1 MNWWIKLGC
10 KLTGWNSS
18 VLSQCSEASKSQLN
32 KYTSALLILMIVWS
46 ITGFCF
52 AQRYIGFPILGCV
65 LVAMVFVT
73 IVIMIERQILLAI
86 HPTKKLAS
94 FRIVIAIIMAMV
106 GSTIFDQTMFGKDI
120 DKQMADTIELQTTT
134 LTQKRVGIIDGKLTA
149 INAEKDSLDK
159 LNSIL
164 QADINANPWIVQ
176 RSVTNSQ
183 EKLVVDGRIKTV
195 NNPSV
200 TTNQVANPK
209 QDVVNANNE
218 KIKQLVEQE
227 KEWSKKKLTVEED
240 TRKECKANVG
250 FLEELEAMVSIIT
263 NRWVAGAF
271 YIIFFLLLMSL
282 ELFVVTSKMGDK
294 ECDYEMAIKGA
305 ESVRMAQFNT
315 AFRRVNEQYA
325 YKIMKKIILILILM
339 LVFTLLP
346 IRAHYYNGGGYYSAE
361 TTSAKMTFR
370 NDSQYNMTLK
380 IIGIYK
386 GLHSVVSLPAYSSR
400 IVSFTNSATYKLKIK
415 AVNGRHVSYHNAGN
429 FSVTCTKTK
438 ISQGQMI
445 FKMSTYGSGLGP
457 SISAK
462 EFESNK

>member
-52 AQRYIGFPILGCV
+52 AQRYIGLPIWGSA
-65 LVAMVFVT
+65 LVAIVFVT

-86 HPTKKLAS
+86 HPTKMLAS
-94 FRIVIAIIMAMV
+94 FRFVIAIIMAVV

-120 DKQMADTIELQTTT
+120 DKQMADTIELQTAA

-164 QADINANPWIVQ
+164 QADINSNPWIIQ

-183 EKLVVDGRIKTV
+183 EKLVVDGRIKTF

-271 YIIFFLLLMSL
+271 YIIFFLLSNC
-282 ELFVVTSKMGDK
+282 SK
-294 ECDYEMAIKGA
+294 
-305 ESVRMAQFNT
+305 
-315 AFRRVNEQYA
+315 
-325 YKIMKKIILILILM
+325 LILQI
-339 LVFTLLP
+339 
-346 IRAHYYNGGGYYSAE
+346 
-361 TTSAKMTFR
+361 
-370 NDSQYNMTLK
+370 
-380 IIGIYK
+380 
-386 GLHSVVSLPAYSSR
+386 
-400 IVSFTNSATYKLKIK
+400 
-415 AVNGRHVSYHNAGN
+415 
-429 FSVTCTKTK
+429 
-438 ISQGQMI
+438 
-445 FKMSTYGSGLGP
+445 
-457 SISAK
+457 
-462 EFESNK
+462 

>member
-52 AQRYIGFPILGCV
+52 AQRYIGLPIWGCG
-65 LVAMVFVT
+65 LVAMVFVM

-86 HPTKKLAS
+86 HPTKMLAS
-94 FRIVIAIIMAMV
+94 FRLVIAIIMAVV

-120 DKQMADTIELQTTT
+120 DKQMADTIELQTAT

-164 QADINANPWIVQ
+164 QADINANPWIIQ

-240 TRKECKANVG
+240 TRKE
-250 FLEELEAMVSIIT
+250 
-263 NRWVAGAF
+263 
-271 YIIFFLLLMSL
+271 Y
-282 ELFVVTSKMGDK
+282 
-294 ECDYEMAIKGA
+294 
-305 ESVRMAQFNT
+305 
-315 AFRRVNEQYA
+315 
-325 YKIMKKIILILILM
+325 
-339 LVFTLLP
+339 P
-346 IRAHYYNGGGYYSAE
+346 
-361 TTSAKMTFR
+361 
-370 NDSQYNMTLK
+370 
-380 IIGIYK
+380 
-386 GLHSVVSLPAYSSR
+386 SS
-400 IVSFTNSATYKLKIK
+400 
-415 AVNGRHVSYHNAGN
+415 G
-429 FSVTCTKTK
+429 
-438 ISQGQMI
+438 
-445 FKMSTYGSGLGP
+445 
-457 SISAK
+457 
-462 EFESNK
+462 